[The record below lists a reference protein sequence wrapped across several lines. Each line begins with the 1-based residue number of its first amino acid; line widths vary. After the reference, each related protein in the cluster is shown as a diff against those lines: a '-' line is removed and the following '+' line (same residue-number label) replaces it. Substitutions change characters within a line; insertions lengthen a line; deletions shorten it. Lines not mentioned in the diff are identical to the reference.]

1 MARRPRLFILI
12 GLIACA
18 MPLAAAAQVE
28 YIDPAGGF
36 TQVVATTND
45 GVKTIFV
52 SGQVGRGDTLREHA
66 ESAFAGVVR
75 RLEQAGATPADVV
88 KIRIFVKDFE
98 PAQYPDDR
106 RGAAGHLS
114 LRRTSGRRARW
125 SASTSS
131 SPSPCA
137 SR

>member
-1 MARRPRLFILI
+1 MAHRLPLAV
-12 GLIACA
+12 LVACA

-52 SGQVGRGDTLREHA
+52 SGQVGRGGTLREHV

-75 RLEQAGATPADVV
+75 RLVY
-88 KIRIFVKDFE
+88 F
-98 PAQYPDDR
+98 
-106 RGAAGHLS
+106 
-114 LRRTSGRRARW
+114 
-125 SASTSS
+125 
-131 SPSPCA
+131 SPSGK
-137 SR
+137 